1 LGTPSKIATER
12 PFGLTLLGLAAAL
25 LAPSAHGQPSATDR
39 TVAESLFLEARR
51 LMGEGKIPEACA
63 KFEASHK
70 LDPASGTLLN
80 LAVCHEKEG
89 KIATAWGEFRQ
100 SLTLAR
106 REQREDRE
114 KLSQERIAEL
124 EKRLPY
130 LTIQVPAASR
140 VPGLV
145 VRVNGTP
152 LGEAVWGTAVP
163 VDPGETTI
171 DAEAPDHKGWSAKVR
186 LEESKTES
194 VQIPALK
201 AIPKPPPAASSA
213 FPAPP
218 PAAPRRDENA
228 SLRSTTSYV
237 LLGVGALGVGVG
249 GYFGV
254 RALSKKAS
262 SDDNCPQNRCTQAGV
277 DFNNEAKS
285 SARIA
290 NLGIGLGLVALGAGA
305 YLLFSGSSP
314 PEQGGSSVALSVLPL
329 PRGGAASLG
338 GSF

>member
-1 LGTPSKIATER
+1 MGTPSKIATECPSR
-12 PFGLTLLGLAAAL
+12 LALLGLAAAL
-25 LAPSAHGQPSATDR
+25 LAPPAHGQPSATDR

-114 KLSQERIAEL
+114 KLSQERISEL
-124 EKRLPY
+124 EKRLPH

-171 DAEAPDHKGWSAKVR
+171 DAEAPGYKGWSAKVK

-194 VQIPALK
+194 VQIPALE
-201 AIPKPPPAASSA
+201 AAPTPPAASSA
-213 FPAPP
+213 SPAAAPT
-218 PAAPRRDENA
+218 APRRDENA
-228 SLRSTTSYV
+228 SLRNTTSYV

-277 DFNNEAKS
+277 DLNNEAKS

-338 GSF
+338 GFF